1 METEYDLELESNL
14 AATVRTSASVHG
26 VHTLPAELRDLRLL
40 ILPLLGP
47 EGVIIMISDLEVQQ
61 TFGHPI
67 LNSKE
72 RHIAGCIGGTKLYR
86 NIHLSIIHAA
96 M

>member
-47 EGVIIMISDLEVQQ
+47 EGVIIMISDLEVLNFSKPLDIQ
-61 TFGHPI
+61 FLKARKDI
-67 LNSKE
+67 LQDASVVPSFIE
-72 RHIAGCIGGTKLYR
+72 TYI
-86 NIHLSIIHAA
+86 
-96 M
+96 